1 MITNSKLV
9 VVEVSLSFARWRHYF
24 PKLVQ
29 INYGMMFIMK

>member
-24 PKLVQ
+24 PKL
-29 INYGMMFIMK
+29 I